1 MSENQKTIRAFID
14 AFNTNDLEAVLAYFD
29 EAAVYHNIPVAPVTG
44 TEAIRGVLQ
53 GFMGMSKE
61 IDWVLHEIAESESGA
76 VLTERTDRFLI
87 GEKWVE
93 LRVMGSFVLRGDK
106 IAEWRDY
113 FDMAQF
119 QSQLAG

>member
-1 MSENQKTIRAFID
+1 MSDNQKTIRAF
-14 AFNTNDLEAVLAYFD
+14 NTHDLEAVVAYFD

-87 GEKWVE
+87 AEKWVE

-106 IAEWRDY
+106 ITEWRDY

>member
-14 AFNTNDLEAVLAYFD
+14 AFNTNDLEAVVAYFD
-29 EAAVYHNIPVAPVTG
+29 EQAVYHNIPVAPVTG

-93 LRVMGSFVLRGDK
+93 LRVMGSFVLRGEK
-106 IAEWRDY
+106 ITEWRDY

>member
-106 IAEWRDY
+106 ITEWRDC

>member
-1 MSENQKTIRAFID
+1 MSDNQKTIRAFID
-14 AFNTNDLEAVLAYFD
+14 AFNTNDLEAVVAYFD

-44 TEAIRGVLQ
+44 TEAIRGVLK

-87 GEKWVE
+87 AEKWVE

-106 IAEWRDY
+106 ITEWRDY

>member
-87 GEKWVE
+87 AEKWVE

-106 IAEWRDY
+106 ITEWRDY

>member
-1 MSENQKTIRAFID
+1 MSDNQKTIRAFID
-14 AFNTNDLEAVLAYFD
+14 AFNTNDLEAVVAYFD

-87 GEKWVE
+87 AEKWVE

-106 IAEWRDY
+106 ITEWRDY

>member
-14 AFNTNDLEAVLAYFD
+14 AFNTNDLEAVVAYFD

-61 IDWVLHEIAESESGA
+61 IDWVLHEIAESESGV

-106 IAEWRDY
+106 ITEWRDY

-119 QSQLAG
+119 QSQLG